1 MRLGALLLMPAAL
14 AAQSKLPWDVDSRVP
29 WESTLPSAAPAPL
42 SLSPGGGDTRTS
54 ANCRV
59 MLTEDGTLRISDH
72 QGRILFRLGLPGRP
86 VRVLRDAGT
95 PMALTEFPAFFPT
108 RNTPLTEGL
117 GGLPLVGGDFRPALE
132 GLLWILDDGEQRI
145 TLVHPATER
154 VVYLPLPTGQG
165 WEIHLQP
172 DRLEIREKA
181 PPAGERRETACW
193 SVPWLVLLPQF
204 VRLSVPQPV
213 GNRGTAFHPF
223 PGQ

>member
-1 MRLGALLLMPAAL
+1 
-14 AAQSKLPWDVDSRVP
+14 
-29 WESTLPSAAPAPL
+29 
-42 SLSPGGGDTRTS
+42 
-54 ANCRV
+54 
-59 MLTEDGTLRISDH
+59 
-72 QGRILFRLGLPGRP
+72 
-86 VRVLRDAGT
+86 
-95 PMALTEFPAFFPT
+95 
-108 RNTPLTEGL
+108 
-117 GGLPLVGGDFRPALE
+117 
-132 GLLWILDDGEQRI
+132 
-145 TLVHPATER
+145 